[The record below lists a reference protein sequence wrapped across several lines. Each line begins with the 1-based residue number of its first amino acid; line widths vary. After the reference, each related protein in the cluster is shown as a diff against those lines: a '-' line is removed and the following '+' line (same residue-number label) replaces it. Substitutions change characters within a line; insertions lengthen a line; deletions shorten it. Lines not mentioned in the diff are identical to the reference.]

1 MSSSNNEKDEKE
13 CQVLGCEVKNY
24 IECQKCNFIS
34 CIKCT
39 ETFILGNSKA
49 ECMQCKTEYNEE
61 YLRQKFSKSWMSGK
75 YSKWKKSKL
84 IERERGYLPAT
95 IEHIAIQNR
104 LKEKGKYEQE
114 YYQKSYNLK
123 QKINNINS
131 ELNCLKHDLKS
142 LRSNKELSKKD
153 KQYAKTNIEQNI
165 TQVQHYLK
173 LTLLEQNKY
182 DIIYTGL
189 KMSRYDN
196 TYYNHMTNN
205 QLNIRNNTI
214 EELIEKLSETANYY
228 YKEYIK
234 NNVIPRRFIV
244 DNQIYQYF
252 RNNNTDELET
262 IKEKEKKEKRA
273 FIKPCPNKDCRG
285 FLSTQWNCE
294 LCKVKVCKDCHE
306 IKEES
311 VNDNET
317 EHKSRVSEQNSS
329 HSTHVCLKENIET
342 AKMLMKETRA
352 CPKCGVRIY
361 KIDGCDMMWC
371 THCNTAFS
379 WTTGKIE
386 TRNIHNPHYF
396 AYLRQTGQHI
406 ERANHPDAQPLNR
419 AAITD
424 FGCDYNGRL
433 DYRTFTTRA
442 ARIPSFVEL
451 RKTNKDFGIF
461 YNTAI
466 GEIFRLMGEIR
477 DYNIYNLANRINYNP
492 DMNKDLRI
500 SYLNKK
506 ITEKSYETTLMR
518 RYKIVEYNKNI
529 FILND
534 TLVNIFND
542 LLLNILQYPLDTV
555 KAKDLTIEELID
567 PFFKFIEYYNS
578 EVRKYTNLFGYD
590 NVKYIIRK
598 EFEKIIYKNSNTYVY
613 HVKFTWIT

>member
-1 MSSSNNEKDEKE
+1 MTSEEKKE

-24 IECQKCNFIS
+24 IECQKCHFIS

-61 YLRQKFSKSWMSGK
+61 YLRDKFSKSWITGK
-75 YSKWKKSKL
+75 YANWKKYKL

-95 IEHIAIQNR
+95 IEHIAVQNR
-104 LKEKGKYEQE
+104 IKEKEKYEHE

-123 QKINNINS
+123 QKIRNINN
-131 ELNCLKHDLKS
+131 ELYSLKYDLKC
-142 LRSNKELSKKD
+142 LRSNKELSKKN
-153 KQYAKTNIEQNI
+153 KQDAKNKIELNI
-165 TQVQHYLK
+165 TQVQNYLK

-182 DIIYTGL
+182 DIIYHGL
-189 KMSRYDN
+189 KRSQYDH
-196 TYYNHMTNN
+196 TYYNHITGN

-214 EELIEKLSETANYY
+214 EELIEKLSEIADYY
-228 YKEYIK
+228 ADKYHE
-234 NNVIPRRFIV
+234 NNVVPRKFIV
-244 DNQIYQYF
+244 DSQIRVYF
-252 RNNNTDELET
+252 EKDETENNKD
-262 IKEKEKKEKRA
+262 KEPEKKEKRA

-306 IKEES
+306 IKEEN
-311 VNDNET
+311 VTNDNT
-317 EHKSRVSEQNSS
+317 ENQSSRAEHQIS
-329 HSTHVCLKENIET
+329 HATHVCLKENIET

-396 AYLRQTGQHI
+396 AYLRQTGQQI
-406 ERANHPDAQPLNR
+406 IRANHPDAQPLNG

-424 FGCDYNGRL
+424 FGCDYNGRM
-433 DYRTFTTRA
+433 DYYTFTNRA
-442 ARIPSFVEL
+442 NRIPSFLEL
-451 RKTNKDFGIF
+451 KRTNKDFNLFCTTGIS
-461 YNTAI
+461 
-466 GEIFRLMGEIR
+466 EIFRLMGEIR
-477 DYNIYNLANRINYNP
+477 DYNRFNLANRINYNP
-492 DMNKDLRI
+492 DMNRDLRV

-506 ITEKSYETTLMR
+506 ITDKSFQTTLMR
-518 RYKIVEYNKNI
+518 RYKVIEYNKNI
-529 FILND
+529 FMLND

-542 LLLNILQYPLDTV
+542 LLLNVLQYPLDTV
-555 KAKDLTIEELID
+555 KAKDLTFEELIQ

-578 EVRKYTNLFGYD
+578 EVRKYTTLFGYD

-598 EFEKIIYKNSNTYVY
+598 ECEKLNYKNSNTYIY
-613 HVKFTWIT
+613 HVKFTWLT

>member
-1 MSSSNNEKDEKE
+1 MSSDEKEQKE

-95 IEHIAIQNR
+95 IEHIAVQNR
-104 LKEKGKYEQE
+104 IKEKGKYEHE
-114 YYQKSYNLK
+114 YYQKSYELK
-123 QKINNINS
+123 QKIRNINS
-131 ELNCLKHDLKS
+131 ELYSLKYDLKC
-142 LRSNKELSKKD
+142 LRSNKELSKQD
-153 KQYAKTNIEQNI
+153 KQDSKNKIELNI
-165 TQVQHYLK
+165 TQVQNYLK

-182 DIIYTGL
+182 DIIYHGL
-189 KMSRYDN
+189 KRSQYDN
-196 TYYNHMTNN
+196 TYYNHITGN

-214 EELIEKLSETANYY
+214 EELIEKLSEIADYY
-228 YKEYIK
+228 ADKYHE
-234 NNVIPRRFIV
+234 NNVVTRKFIV
-244 DNQIYQYF
+244 DSQIRVYLTRDQT
-252 RNNNTDELET
+252 NKLET
-262 IKEKEKKEKRA
+262 NKEPEKKEKRA

-294 LCKVKVCKDCHE
+294 LCKIKVCKDCHE

-311 VNDNET
+311 VSDDNT
-317 EHKSRVSEQNSS
+317 EHQSS
-329 HSTHVCLKENIET
+329 HATHVCLKENIET

-396 AYLRQTGQHI
+396 AYLRQTGQQI
-406 ERANHPDAQPLNR
+406 TRANHPDAQPLNG

-433 DYRTFTTRA
+433 DYYTFTNRA
-442 ARIPSFVEL
+442 NRIPSFLEL
-451 RKTNKDFGIF
+451 KRTNKDFNLFCTTGIS
-461 YNTAI
+461 
-466 GEIFRLMGEIR
+466 EIFRLMGEIR
-477 DYNIYNLANRINYNP
+477 DYNRFNLANRINYNP

-500 SYLNKK
+500 SYLNKN
-506 ITEKSYETTLMR
+506 ITDKSFETTLMR
-518 RYKIVEYNKNI
+518 RYKVIEYNKNI
-529 FILND
+529 FMLND

-542 LLLNILQYPLDTV
+542 LLLNVLQYHLDTV
-555 KAKDLTIEELID
+555 KAKDLTFEELID

-578 EVRKYTNLFGYD
+578 EVRKYTTLFGYD

-598 EFEKIIYKNSNTYVY
+598 ECEKINSKNSNTYVY
-613 HVKFTWIT
+613 HVKFTWLN